1 MHTQEACW
9 RELGLWPLWIPR
21 ANPLPALPETP
32 PPARK
37 EGESRSIPTPPPVLP
52 DLPVTGD
59 LRQQVASC
67 TRCALHEQRKQAV
80 FGLIHPGSPWM
91 FIGEGPGA
99 EEDARGMPF
108 VGPAGRVLDAML
120 TALGLERGPQVSIA
134 NVVKC
139 RPPHNRTPSD
149 PECATCLPFLRQQIA
164 QVQPRILVLLGKVA
178 ARTLLDTPLSMA
190 QLRSTTHL
198 FEGIPTVVTWHPAY
212 LLRTPAEKAG
222 TWADLCGARRL
233 LTEPA
238 QSGSHP
244 QTTPE

>member
-1 MHTQEACW
+1 MHVQEAYW
-9 RELGLWPLWIPR
+9 RELGLWPLWVPR
-21 ANPLPALPETP
+21 ENPSPAPPEALSPSRADGKNQEISVP
-32 PPARK
+32 PPA
-37 EGESRSIPTPPPVLP
+37 LP

-59 LRQQVASC
+59 LRRQVASC

-99 EEDARGMPF
+99 EEDARGLPF
-108 VGPAGRVLDAML
+108 VGPAGRLLDGML

-149 PECATCLPFLRQQIA
+149 HECATCLPFLRQQIA

-178 ARTLLDTPLSMA
+178 ARTLLGTSLPMT
-190 QLRSTTHL
+190 QLRSRTHL

-222 TWADLCGARRL
+222 TWADLCRARHL
-233 LTEPA
+233 LTKP
-238 QSGSHP
+238 
-244 QTTPE
+244 T